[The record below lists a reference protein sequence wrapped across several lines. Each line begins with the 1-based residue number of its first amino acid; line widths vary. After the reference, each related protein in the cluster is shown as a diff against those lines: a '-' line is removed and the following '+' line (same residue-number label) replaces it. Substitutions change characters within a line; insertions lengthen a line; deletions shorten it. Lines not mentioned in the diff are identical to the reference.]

1 MLLCV
6 KDKEKHLLFSPFY
19 RVSRDERSVQQLITA
34 SNNDFISTPGSAA
47 GVLCARVRRNATS
60 VLSLDNLP
68 TVGLQDA
75 HRGGLPRL
83 RVPPRP
89 RHVSRGVLPVHAGWP
104 GRLDDRGN
112 TCRELVT

>member
-1 MLLCV
+1 MILFQLLATV
-6 KDKEKHLLFSPFY
+6 LLLA
-19 RVSRDERSVQQLITA
+19 SV
-34 SNNDFISTPGSAA
+34 G
-47 GVLCARVRRNATS
+47 GYGATS

-89 RHVSRGVLPVHAGWP
+89 RHVSRGVLPVHAGWS